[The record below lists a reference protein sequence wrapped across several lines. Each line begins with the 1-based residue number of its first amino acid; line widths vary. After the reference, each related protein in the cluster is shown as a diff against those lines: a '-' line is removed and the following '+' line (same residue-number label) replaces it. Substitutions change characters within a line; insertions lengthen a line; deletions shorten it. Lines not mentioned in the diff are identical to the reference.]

1 MGSRKEKAVSKEK
14 FLLRNEDLRAIAE
27 LLENSYDNPKI
38 RKRYSYILTV
48 MADSMLSD
56 DAIVVTE
63 SYFDR
68 EHGV

>member
-1 MGSRKEKAVSKEK
+1 MGEEK
-14 FLLRNEDLRAIAE
+14 FLLRDEDLRAIAE
-27 LLENSYDNPKI
+27 LLTDSYDNPKI

-63 SYFDR
+63 NYFSR

>member
-1 MGSRKEKAVSKEK
+1 MSEEKI
-14 FLLRNEDLRAIAE
+14 LLRNEDLRAIAE

-38 RKRYSYILTV
+38 RKRYSHILTV